1 MNSRTIFF
9 YHNRPKN
16 ETIYQIKRG
25 EKMARKNTIAE
36 IDNLIVVISKN
47 ISTSLIKNPSEESSE
62 MIKALAVLISARA
75 SYQK

>member
-1 MNSRTIFF
+1 
-9 YHNRPKN
+9 
-16 ETIYQIKRG
+16 
-25 EKMARKNTIAE
+25 MARKNTIAE